1 MIITV
6 ASLQS
11 DLSEHANLLVFIWA
25 ISQSGVVFKQ
35 VEVKVGVR
43 EVKTA
48 EERIHS

>member
-25 ISQSGVVFKQ
+25 SQSGVVFKQ